1 MNESKAFYDKDCGAA
16 IGHFAGFLNPDQ
28 FKAIAEELHVIRR
41 NYSSKKQLNNIEQMR
56 VLTADVQKWLNDVW
70 FPKAKL
76 GGLKYFAFVV
86 PKDVFGKMSMENANK
101 DNSVTSGIEI
111 QYFQSETEAKAWLK
125 SK

>member
-1 MNESKAFYDKDCGAA
+1 MNESKAFYDNATGAA
-16 IGHFAGFLNPDQ
+16 IGHFAGFLNPDE
-28 FKAIAEELHVIRR
+28 FKKIAEELHVIRR
-41 NYSSKKQLNNIEQMR
+41 NYNSKKQLNNIEQMR

-70 FPKAKL
+70 FPRARL

-101 DNSVTSGIEI
+101 DTTRTDGIEI
-111 QYFQSETEAKAWLK
+111 QYFQTETDAKAWLK